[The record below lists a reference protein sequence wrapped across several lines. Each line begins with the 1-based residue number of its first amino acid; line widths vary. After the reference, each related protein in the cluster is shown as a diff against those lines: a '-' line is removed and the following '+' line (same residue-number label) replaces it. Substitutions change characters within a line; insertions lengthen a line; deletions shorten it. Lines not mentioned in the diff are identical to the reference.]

1 MLNLSFASKRD
12 GLRFLVDCTV
22 RGGGGEVRTGRGRRN
37 EEQGGGKMVWE
48 LRATWLIDIHLVI
61 VTVSI

>member
-37 EEQGGGKMVWE
+37 EEGEGMKRE
-48 LRATWLIDIHLVI
+48 EE
-61 VTVSI
+61 